1 MRIVVDNISPTASV
15 EYNTPVQTVDGIA
28 YYDGDV
34 TATVTIEEANFYAE
48 DVEIRVTRDD
58 AAYNVEPAW
67 VDESSD
73 VHTGT
78 FKLTGDGDYFVT
90 ISYSDK
96 STNEMETY
104 TSDQL
109 TVDTEIEEATIMA
122 DGQELDGRAFKDEII
137 PEVHFEDTNF
147 ESCEIRLVRTSF
159 ADKNVDVTDKFI
171 TGHIVTN
178 ANGGS
183 GTFDTFAKEQDND
196 GIYTM
201 TVSMN
206 DKAGHSIE
214 KSATF
219 TVNRYGSVYE
229 YSDYLVSLIA
239 DGGAYVQNVDKDLI
253 ITEYN
258 ADRLVDN
265 SLDIEISKD
274 GKPVEDA
281 SYSVS
286 PDPASVTEAG
296 TSGWYQ
302 YQYTIAKE
310 NFAKD
315 GVYKVAVSSKDDTG
329 NTPENSNYDNK
340 NILFR
345 VDSTAPEINSIS
357 GLENSIVNAT
367 QVAVKYTVY
376 DTIGLQSVDVYVDG
390 KNVDKITDFSDD
402 VNNYTGTF
410 TLSENQ
416 NAQHVQLVVYD
427 LAGNSTDTDS
437 KDFSSEYAFHN
448 MVTVSTNLFVRW
460 FANKALFWGTIGGVG
475 AVCAGTA
482 TGVTVFRRRKI
493 KHSAQ

>member
-1 MRIVVDNISPTASV
+1 M
-15 EYNTPVQTVDGIA
+15 
-28 YYDGDV
+28 
-34 TATVTIEEANFYAE
+34 
-48 DVEIRVTRDD
+48 
-58 AAYNVEPAW
+58 
-67 VDESSD
+67 DESSD

-310 NFAKD
+310 NFAKL
-315 GVYKVAVSSKDDTG
+315 
-329 NTPENSNYDNK
+329 PERTLRFNEMGMA
-340 NILFR
+340 LM
-345 VDSTAPEINSIS
+345 A
-357 GLENSIVNAT
+357 
-367 QVAVKYTVY
+367 
-376 DTIGLQSVDVYVDG
+376 G
-390 KNVDKITDFSDD
+390 KFK
-402 VNNYTGTF
+402 
-410 TLSENQ
+410 L
-416 NAQHVQLVVYD
+416 
-427 LAGNSTDTDS
+427 
-437 KDFSSEYAFHN
+437 
-448 MVTVSTNLFVRW
+448 
-460 FANKALFWGTIGGVG
+460 
-475 AVCAGTA
+475 
-482 TGVTVFRRRKI
+482 
-493 KHSAQ
+493 

>member
-1 MRIVVDNISPTASV
+1 
-15 EYNTPVQTVDGIA
+15 
-28 YYDGDV
+28 
-34 TATVTIEEANFYAE
+34 
-48 DVEIRVTRDD
+48 
-58 AAYNVEPAW
+58 
-67 VDESSD
+67 
-73 VHTGT
+73 
-78 FKLTGDGDYFVT
+78 
-90 ISYSDK
+90 
-96 STNEMETY
+96 
-104 TSDQL
+104 
-109 TVDTEIEEATIMA
+109 
-122 DGQELDGRAFKDEII
+122 
-137 PEVHFEDTNF
+137 
-147 ESCEIRLVRTSF
+147 
-159 ADKNVDVTDKFI
+159 
-171 TGHIVTN
+171 
-178 ANGGS
+178 
-183 GTFDTFAKEQDND
+183 
-196 GIYTM
+196 M

-482 TGVTVFRRRKI
+482 AGVTVFRRRKI